1 MRFCMFTRRISL
13 AGLEK
18 QIQIIIIINGSM
30 NFWSLFVGVIT
41 ASCAGAVI
49 SPPQP
54 TTLGTHHHFFQDA
67 FCYVSLFKKP
77 DRSGRG
83 RERGHSCHSL
93 PSEWWQTPVNIRGV
107 FCVPL
112 LPRVRESPTRQ
123 KPRLLNKKKKTPT
136 FCRHSVKFHCICNT
150 LRSDYRSQC
159 NLGDQLIFYYLCM
172 LFKLFPM
179 CFLFTCYSYW
189 FCPVP
194 SFSYLLIFF
203 ESVQVHHNLVKYKTF
218 FLMLH
223 VII

>member
-1 MRFCMFTRRISL
+1 MSRGARRRQGAGAWRVSVLWGRSRDHPSLKTGRRGGSSARNLFFCFCFIGKEIYLSTEIFFYVKKIVFFRGNTLMRFCMFTRRISL

-93 PSEWWQTPVNIRGV
+93 PSECWQTPVNIRGV

-123 KPRLLNKKKKTPT
+123 KPRLLNKKKKE
-136 FCRHSVKFHCICNT
+136 S
-150 LRSDYRSQC
+150 SD
-159 NLGDQLIFYYLCM
+159 
-172 LFKLFPM
+172 
-179 CFLFTCYSYW
+179 FL
-189 FCPVP
+189 P
-194 SFSYLLIFF
+194 SFCEIP
-203 ESVQVHHNLVKYKTF
+203 
-218 FLMLH
+218 LH
-223 VII
+223 L